1 MHSWIIIIEK
11 SSLYISCY
19 TIIIIFF
26 FFVLFLILIMNEEN
40 MKMVKIISH
49 SVKEA

>member
-11 SSLYISCY
+11 SPLYISCY
-19 TIIIIFF
+19 TIIIIFS